1 MEKILR
7 RHFIRDGFNP
17 FFNERPSL
25 SMWPEASSTMRTLAL
40 GKLFPQLTMPLSPAN
55 LLDSSGDWLTPFFH
69 IFCFFSSS
77 SFERNHSQ
85 TVAIKWL
92 VNRTAYPSQAI
103 RLSRDRKRV
112 RERKRVGFVCRW
124 IDISID
130 PDIYLFNWDKGFRF
144 VSHIL
149 CERNHRMF
157 KWRMW
162 YSIFVLCFLT
172 ISKYDYFVT
181 VWLFEQ

>member
-69 IFCFFSSS
+69 VFCFFSSS

-92 VNRTAYPSQAI
+92 VNRMHIRRRPS
-103 RLSRDRKRV
+103 DF
-112 RERKRVGFVCRW
+112 REIENVYAKRVGFVCRW

-130 PDIYLFNWDKGFRF
+130 PDIYLFNWDKSVRF

-172 ISKYDYFVT
+172 ISKYNYFVT